1 MDPRSRQRWSALA
14 VALFALAVTGVLLL
28 LFQPWV
34 TCPDDTM
41 AAACPMPESEAGWRL
56 VASVGLVL
64 AAVAGAVLVRWV
76 GGPTG
81 GERSGARRDRA
92 ADASTDGRA

>member
-1 MDPRSRQRWSALA
+1 MDPRVRRRWSALA
-14 VALFALAVTGVLLL
+14 VALFALAVTGALLL

-34 TCPDDTM
+34 SCADDTV

-56 VASVGLVL
+56 VASAGLVL

-76 GGPTG
+76 GGPTKQ
-81 GERSGARRDRA
+81 ER
-92 ADASTDGRA
+92 